1 MLNKIMMKISK
12 ICQTKIKIIW
22 KTLLIKNKFLVIKI
36 IREVKEF
43 RCKWEKMM
51 NLNFKIKFNIQS
63 MIFSDKN
70 SKIIKVLKISKLVNG
85 IICKIYLK
93 NMKKYIH
100 SDNIVKLKAMQL
112 LKMLLK
118 LSLIQDSL
126 FL

>member
-1 MLNKIMMKISK
+1 
-12 ICQTKIKIIW
+12 
-22 KTLLIKNKFLVIKI
+22 
-36 IREVKEF
+36 
-43 RCKWEKMM
+43 MM